1 MAALSVKNMK
11 WLVLEDPKKF
21 GTDFLP
27 LVAAEMNN
35 KDEDVARLL
44 AKSLEAVV
52 DLQLVSEQS
61 MLNLLDTLISNLRSF
76 NKKSKHEIW
85 TSLLIRLLELYGNAS
100 HIEMALD
107 MAEPLNSNSSLRL
120 AANIFTVQI
129 RQAVE
134 YEQQV
139 V

>member
-85 TSLLIRLLELYGNAS
+85 TSLLIRLLELYGNAN
-100 HIEMALD
+100 HLEMALD